1 VEEGTVVNGFGAYTR
16 AYVAERWPG
25 VHGASLGLPDAFVE
39 HGERGE
45 LLAEL
50 GLDADGIAA
59 RARALLGKPLRTL
72 LETA

>member
-1 VEEGTVVNGFGAYTR
+1 
-16 AYVAERWPG
+16 
-25 VHGASLGLPDAFVE
+25 VE

-50 GLDADGIAA
+50 GLTADGVAA